1 MHLLQWK
8 VNSGFIFDSRGK
20 NDVECNQMYNF
31 FLPMD
36 IFLQMYLLANS
47 CTFLMSDKIGKW
59 EPKFILQII
68 LWSTLRFRKEIKI
81 SSVV

>member
-1 MHLLQWK
+1 
-8 VNSGFIFDSRGK
+8 
-20 NDVECNQMYNF
+20 
-31 FLPMD
+31 MD
-36 IFLQMYLLANS
+36 IFLQMYLFANS
-47 CTFLMSDKIGKW
+47 YTFLMSDKIDKW